1 MAKPIHKLALTMV
14 VGLCVTAAAHADD
27 DVSAGKSKAAPCAAC
42 HGEDGNSTNPAYP
55 ILAGQTAR
63 YIYTELRDFK
73 AGRRKDPIMTPM
85 AQNLSKQD
93 MWDLGNYFAAQKPKP
108 TGFTPEAG
116 MVERGRKV
124 VEDALCTMCHLGGF
138 SGQNEVPRVAGQ
150 HQQYIYKQLMAFK
163 NGERTNFP
171 DMTSYVKSIPEKDI
185 KAISEYIANLN

>member
-1 MAKPIHKLALTMV
+1 MAKPIHKLALTMI
-14 VGLCVTAAAHADD
+14 VGLCVAPTAHAD
-27 DVSAGKSKAAPCAAC
+27 DVSAGKAKAAPCAAC

-73 AGRRKDPIMTPM
+73 SGRRKDPFMTPM
-85 AQNLSKQD
+85 AKNLSKQD